1 MTVFLYS
8 ATHENGSPFN
18 IKNVQLEK
26 FPINTR
32 KPLVRT
38 NGFPPKANIK
48 KVVMNKN
55 RKWMVS
61 DEDLEGLHMTQMVA
75 YPHTSTSK
83 TMTHTKLFLED
94 S

>member
-1 MTVFLYS
+1 MSFEFHTTLISLEEMNNFI
-8 ATHENGSPFN
+8 N
-18 IKNVQLEK
+18 I
-26 FPINTR
+26 
-32 KPLVRT
+32 
-38 NGFPPKANIK
+38 IK
-48 KVVMNKN
+48 KKFANLKTLEECSIGEISH
-55 RKWMVS
+55 KYKVS